1 MSLTRRQKRSSMGGT
16 FDSKRLAPWILTFGH
31 TKKLKKGPD
40 DPGLA
45 WLASDSFSSSV
56 DDHSIPPY
64 PPVAVTGTM
73 YIGASVTEGFRL
85 CDDCWRA
92 WFWYWFCPGLCG
104 YCEYCWY
111 CGY

>member
-1 MSLTRRQKRSSMGGT
+1 MRITRRQKGLVWFWGGT
-16 FDSKRLAPWILTFGH
+16 FDSKRLAPWILTFRHKEKVKTG
-31 TKKLKKGPD
+31 LD
-40 DPGLA
+40 DPDLS
-45 WLASDSFSSSV
+45 WLASDSSSLTLCE

-104 YCEYCWY
+104 YC
-111 CGY
+111 